1 MVTGPVEPLT
11 ATGERVWVATVDAAD
26 IPAYRLAV
34 TASRARIGEWNP
46 VNPDDLQW
54 HLARQS
60 LDHRTFLIHAKDP
73 AGGHGIVGKVNVTNV
88 VRGRFQNGV
97 IGYDAYDP
105 YAGRGL
111 FAEGLRL
118 IVGLGFAETP
128 HGMGLHRLEA
138 NVRPGNAASSGMLR
152 SLGFRREG
160 HVRDMLWLQGRDG
173 VAWRD
178 HDAHAMTRDEWPAA
192 AYATHRP
199 LRMTVLVNGLPGSGS
214 GDIAARLARE
224 LSVPVFSRPALA
236 AAMATGLSPAG
247 AHELTDPGAT
257 LAVGTGA
264 ALWQLLAGSSTG
276 GVVEAHVPSGDDAA
290 VRDGFRTAGFDAAA
304 VPQVWCDSPVDVA
317 RRRHESAGGQT
328 WDEQVWRR
336 LDQWRPLPLG
346 DLIRIDSTGEVT
358 DREIVAAGLR
368 VRAAHAQ
375 SGR

>member
-54 HLARQS
+54 HLSRQS
-60 LDHRTFLIHAKDP
+60 LDHRTFLVHAKDP
-73 AGGHGIVGKVNVTNV
+73 AGSHGIVGKVNVTNV

-118 IVGLGFAETP
+118 IVGLCFAEAP
-128 HGMGLHRLEA
+128 HGMGLHRIEA

-178 HDAHAMTRDEWPAA
+178 HDAHAVTREEWPAA
-192 AYATHRP
+192 AYAAHRP

-214 GDIAARLARE
+214 GDTAARLASE
-224 LSVPVFSRPALA
+224 LSVPVFSRSAMA
-236 AAMATGLSPAG
+236 AAIAAGFTATTT
-247 AHELTDPGAT
+247 HELTDPGAT
-257 LAVGTGA
+257 LATGTGA
-264 ALWQLLAGSSTG
+264 ALWQLLAGSATG
-276 GVVEAHVPSGDDAA
+276 GVVEAHVPAGDEVA
-290 VRDGFRTAGFDAAA
+290 VHHGFRAAGFDPTR
-304 VPQVWCDSPVDVA
+304 VPQVWCDLPVADA
-317 RRRHESAGGQT
+317 RRRHESADGQM
-328 WDEQVWRR
+328 WDESVWRR
-336 LDQWRPLPLG
+336 LGLWQPLPLG
-346 DLIRIDSTGEVT
+346 DLIRVDATRDVT

-368 VRAAHAQ
+368 VRAAHT
-375 SGR
+375 